1 LHVPTTEYRVAAV
14 RPPASLPI
22 TPLPPTFTAATRTPP
37 TADEVAPWAA
47 ALTRL
52 WDDDG
57 EYREASEKA
66 KRWAERWESDA
77 VVKMWEEFLAGIG

>member
-1 LHVPTTEYRVAAV
+1 
-14 RPPASLPI
+14 
-22 TPLPPTFTAATRTPP
+22 
-37 TADEVAPWAA
+37 VAPWAA